1 MTWAGIL
8 ARQAEPD
15 GRQVFRSP
23 IAAVVWWIWVL
34 FAVGNLIDLAVQGRD
49 HLSAVAA
56 CTLLVITG
64 IVYATAQRP
73 RIIAD
78 DDGLAIVNPL
88 LTHQVGWPAVVGF
101 DSTELLRVR
110 CRWTARDGT
119 QSDTRAFYAW
129 AAHSSRRR
137 KLAEEMRAQRKA
149 RGPSGAS
156 GGSARAVRIGG
167 FGAPPADDAPPP
179 APLGLDV
186 DIVVATL
193 AERAEQVRSD
203 AVGVRAE
210 PPVSSWCWP
219 AIAAIAAP
227 AVLLAIVAAI

>member
-23 IAAVVWWIWVL
+23 IAALVWWIWVL

-56 CTLLVITG
+56 CSLVVITG
-64 IVYATAQRP
+64 IMYATAQRP
-73 RIIAD
+73 RVIAD
-78 DDGLAIVNPL
+78 DGGLTIVNPL
-88 LTHQVGWPAVVGF
+88 RVHQVGWPAVVGF

-110 CRWTARDGT
+110 CLWAAGDGT
-119 QSDTRAFYAW
+119 QSDMRAFYAW
-129 AAHSSRRR
+129 AVHSSRRR
-137 KLAEEMRAQRKA
+137 KLAEEMRAQRRA
-149 RGPSGAS
+149 RG
-156 GGSARAVRIGG
+156 GSPRAVRFGS
-167 FGAPPADDAPPP
+167 FGAPPVDNAPPP

-193 AERAEQVRSD
+193 AERAESVRSD
-203 AVGVRAE
+203 AVAVRAE

-227 AVLLAIVAAI
+227 ALLLAIVAAI

>member
-8 ARQAEPD
+8 GKQAEPD

-23 IAAVVWWIWVL
+23 IATLIWWIWVL

-49 HLSAVAA
+49 HLSVIAA

-78 DDGLAIVNPL
+78 DDGLTIVNPIRE
-88 LTHQVGWPAVVGF
+88 HRVGWPAVVGF

-110 CRWTARDGT
+110 CLWTAEDGT
-119 QSDTRAFYAW
+119 ESDMRAFYAW

-137 KLAEEMRAQRKA
+137 KLAEEMRAQRRA
-149 RGPSGAS
+149 R
-156 GGSARAVRIGG
+156 GGSARGVRFGG
-167 FGAPPADDAPPP
+167 FGAPPVDDAPPP

-193 AERAEQVRSD
+193 TERAEQVRSD
-203 AVGVRAE
+203 AAGVRAQ
-210 PPVSSWCWP
+210 PPVSSWYWP
-219 AIAAIAAP
+219 AIAAILVPVLALVL
-227 AVLLAIVAAI
+227 AVLV

>member
-1 MTWAGIL
+1 MTWAGTL
-8 ARQAEPD
+8 GKQADPD

-23 IAAVVWWIWVL
+23 IATLIWWIWVL

-73 RIIAD
+73 RIIAG
-78 DDGLAIVNPL
+78 DDGLTIVNPIRE
-88 LTHQVGWPAVVGF
+88 TRVGWPAVVGF

-110 CRWTARDGT
+110 CLWTAEDGT
-119 QSDTRAFYAW
+119 ESDMKAFYAW

-137 KLAEEMRAQRKA
+137 KLAEEMRAQRRA
-149 RGPSGAS
+149 R
-156 GGSARAVRIGG
+156 GGSARGVRFGS
-167 FGAPPADDAPPP
+167 FGAPPVDDAPPP

-193 AERAEQVRSD
+193 TERAEQVRSD
-203 AVGVRAE
+203 AVAVRAE
-210 PPVSSWCWP
+210 PPVSGWYWP
-219 AIAAIAAP
+219 AIAAILAP
-227 AVLLAIVAAI
+227 ALLLAIVAAL

>member
-1 MTWAGIL
+1 MTWAGTL
-8 ARQAEPD
+8 GKQADPD

-23 IAAVVWWIWVL
+23 IATLIWWIWVL

-78 DDGLAIVNPL
+78 DDGLTIVNPVRE
-88 LTHQVGWPAVVGF
+88 TRVGWPAVVGF

-110 CRWTARDGT
+110 CLWTAEDGT
-119 QSDTRAFYAW
+119 ESDMKAFYAW

-137 KLAEEMRAQRKA
+137 RLAEEMRAQRRA
-149 RGPSGAS
+149 RG
-156 GGSARAVRIGG
+156 GSTRAVRFGG
-167 FGAPPADDAPPP
+167 FGAPPVDNAPPP

-186 DIVVATL
+186 DVVVATL
-193 AERAEQVRSD
+193 TERADQVRSD
-203 AVGVRAE
+203 AVGVRAY
-210 PPVSSWCWP
+210 PPVSSWYWP
-219 AIAAIAAP
+219 AIAAVLVPILALVI
-227 AVLLAIVAAI
+227 AVLA

>member
-8 ARQAEPD
+8 ARQAETD

-23 IAAVVWWIWVL
+23 IAALVWWIWVL

-56 CTLLVITG
+56 CTLVVITG
-64 IVYATAQRP
+64 IMYATAQRP
-73 RIIAD
+73 RVIAD
-78 DDGLAIVNPL
+78 DDGLTIVNPL
-88 LTHQVGWPAVVGF
+88 RVHQVGWPAVVGF

-110 CRWTARDGT
+110 CLWTARDGT
-119 QSDTRAFYAW
+119 QSNTRAFYAW

-137 KLAEEMRAQRKA
+137 KLAEEMRAQRRA
-149 RGPSGAS
+149 R
-156 GGSARAVRIGG
+156 GGSARGVRFGS
-167 FGAPPADDAPPP
+167 FGAPPVNDAPPP

-186 DIVVATL
+186 DVVVATL

-203 AVGVRAE
+203 AAAVRAY
-210 PPVSSWCWP
+210 PPVSSWYWP
-219 AIAAIAAP
+219 AIAAVLVPILALVIAIL
-227 AVLLAIVAAI
+227 V

>member
-8 ARQAEPD
+8 GRQAGPD

-23 IAAVVWWIWVL
+23 IATLIWWIWVL

-49 HLSAVAA
+49 HLSVIAA

-78 DDGLAIVNPL
+78 DDGLTIVNPVRE
-88 LTHQVGWPAVVGF
+88 HRVGWPAVVGF

-110 CRWTARDGT
+110 CLWTREDGT
-119 QSDTRAFYAW
+119 ESDMRAIYAW

-137 KLAEEMRAQRKA
+137 QVASQMRAQR
-149 RGPSGAS
+149 RSR
-156 GGSARAVRIGG
+156 GSARAGFGG
-167 FGAPPADDAPPP
+167 FGSFGSAPIDDAPPP
-179 APLGLDV
+179 APLGIDV
-186 DIVVATL
+186 DVVMATL
-193 AERAEQVRSD
+193 TERVEQVRSD
-203 AVGVRAE
+203 AVDVRARR
-210 PPVSSWCWP
+210 PVSSWSWP
-219 AIAAIAAP
+219 AIAGVLVPVLALVL
-227 AVLLAIVAAI
+227 AVLL

>member
-8 ARQAEPD
+8 ARQAEPAR
-15 GRQVFRSP
+15 RQVFRSP

-56 CTLLVITG
+56 CSLLVITG

-78 DDGLAIVNPL
+78 DDGLTIVNPL
-88 LTHQVGWPAVVGF
+88 RAHQVGWPAVVGF

-110 CRWTARDGT
+110 CRWTAGDGT
-119 QSDTRAFYAW
+119 QSNTRAFYAW

-137 KLAEEMRAQRKA
+137 KLAEEMRAQRRA
-149 RGPSGAS
+149 R
-156 GGSARAVRIGG
+156 GGSARAVRFGS
-167 FGAPPADDAPPP
+167 FGAPPVDNAPPP

-203 AVGVRAE
+203 AVGARAE

-219 AIAAIAAP
+219 AIAAIVAP

>member
-8 ARQAEPD
+8 GKQADPD

-23 IAAVVWWIWVL
+23 IATLIWWIWAL

-73 RIIAD
+73 RVIAD
-78 DDGLAIVNPL
+78 DDGLTIVNPIRE
-88 LTHQVGWPAVVGF
+88 TRVRWPAVVGF

-110 CRWTARDGT
+110 CLWTAEDGT
-119 QSDTRAFYAW
+119 ESDMKAFYAW

-137 KLAEEMRAQRKA
+137 KLAEEMRAQRRA
-149 RGPSGAS
+149 R
-156 GGSARAVRIGG
+156 GGSARAVRFGG

-193 AERAEQVRSD
+193 TERAEQVRSD

-210 PPVSSWCWP
+210 PPVSSWYWP
-219 AIAAIAAP
+219 AIAAILAP
-227 AVLLAIVAAI
+227 ALLLAIVAAI

>member
-8 ARQAEPD
+8 GKQADPD

-23 IAAVVWWIWVL
+23 VATVIWLIWVL

-49 HLSAVAA
+49 HLSAIAA

-78 DDGLAIVNPL
+78 DDGLTIINPIRV
-88 LTHQVGWPAVVGF
+88 HQVGWPAVVGF

-110 CRWTARDGT
+110 CLWTAEDGT
-119 QSDTRAFYAW
+119 ESDMRAFYAW

-137 KLAEEMRAQRKA
+137 KVAEEMRAQRRA
-149 RGPSGAS
+149 R
-156 GGSARAVRIGG
+156 GGSARAVRFGS
-167 FGAPPADDAPPP
+167 FGAPPVDDAPPP

-186 DIVVATL
+186 DIVAATL
-193 AERAEQVRSD
+193 TERAEQVRSD
-203 AVGVRAE
+203 AVSVRAV
-210 PPVSSWCWP
+210 PPVSSWYWP
-219 AIAAIAAP
+219 AIAAIGAP
-227 AVLLAIVAAI
+227 ALLLAIVAAV

>member
-56 CTLLVITG
+56 CTLLLITG

-78 DDGLAIVNPL
+78 DGGLTIVNPL
-88 LTHQVGWPAVVGF
+88 RVHQVGWPAVVGF

-110 CRWTARDGT
+110 CLWTARDGT
-119 QSDTRAFYAW
+119 PSEMRAFYAW

-137 KLAEEMRAQRKA
+137 KLAEEMRAQRRA
-149 RGPSGAS
+149 R
-156 GGSARAVRIGG
+156 GGSARAVRFGS
-167 FGAPPADDAPPP
+167 FGAPPVDDAPPP

-193 AERAEQVRSD
+193 TERAEQVRSD
-203 AVGVRAE
+203 AVGVRAQ

-219 AIAAIAAP
+219 AIAAIVAP
-227 AVLLAIVAAI
+227 ALLLAIVAAV

>member
-8 ARQAEPD
+8 GKQADPD

-23 IAAVVWWIWVL
+23 IAALIWWIWVL

-49 HLSAVAA
+49 HLSVIAA

-64 IVYATAQRP
+64 VVYATAWRP

-78 DDGLAIVNPL
+78 DDGLTIVNPVRD
-88 LTHQVGWPAVVGF
+88 TRVGWPAVVGF

-110 CRWTARDGT
+110 CVWTAEDGT
-119 QSDTRAFYAW
+119 ESDMKAFYAW

-137 KLAEEMRAQRKA
+137 KLAEEMRAQRRSRGGGA
-149 RGPSGAS
+149 RG
-156 GGSARAVRIGG
+156 VRFGG
-167 FGAPPADDAPPP
+167 FGAPAVDDAPPP

-193 AERAEQVRSD
+193 TERAEQVRTD
-203 AVGVRAE
+203 ADGVRAY
-210 PPVSSWCWP
+210 PPVSSWQWP
-219 AIAAIAAP
+219 AIAAVLVPILALVIAIL
-227 AVLLAIVAAI
+227 V

>member
-8 ARQAEPD
+8 ARQAQPD

-73 RIIAD
+73 KIIAD
-78 DDGLAIVNPL
+78 DDGLTIVNPL
-88 LTHQVGWPAVVGF
+88 RAHRVGWPAVVGF

-110 CRWTARDGT
+110 CLWTARDGT
-119 QSDTRAFYAW
+119 QSDVRAFYAW

-137 KLAEEMRAQRKA
+137 KLAEEMRAQRRA
-149 RGPSGAS
+149 R
-156 GGSARAVRIGG
+156 GGSARAVRFGG
-167 FGAPPADDAPPP
+167 FGAPPVDNAPPP

-193 AERAEQVRSD
+193 TERADQVRSD

-219 AIAAIAAP
+219 AIAAIGAP
-227 AVLLAIVAAI
+227 ALLLAIVAAI

>member
-8 ARQAEPD
+8 GRQADPD

-23 IAAVVWWIWVL
+23 IATLIWWIWAL

-49 HLSAVAA
+49 HLSVIAA

-78 DDGLAIVNPL
+78 DDGLTIVNPL
-88 LTHQVGWPAVVGF
+88 RDTRVGWPAVVGF

-110 CRWTARDGT
+110 CLWSAEDGT
-119 QSDTRAFYAW
+119 KSDMKAFYAW

-137 KLAEEMRAQRKA
+137 KLAEEMRAQRRA
-149 RGPSGAS
+149 RG
-156 GGSARAVRIGG
+156 GSTRAVRFGG
-167 FGAPPADDAPPP
+167 FGAPPVDDAPPP
-179 APLGLDV
+179 ARLGLDV

-193 AERAEQVRSD
+193 TERADQVRSD
-203 AVGVRAE
+203 AVGVRAQ
-210 PPVSSWCWP
+210 PPVSSWSWP
-219 AIAAIAAP
+219 AIAAVLVPILALVIAA
-227 AVLLAIVAAI
+227 LA

>member
-8 ARQAEPD
+8 GRQADPD

-23 IAAVVWWIWVL
+23 IASLIWWIWVL

-49 HLSAVAA
+49 HLSVVAA

-64 IVYATAQRP
+64 IMYAAAQRP

-78 DDGLAIVNPL
+78 DDGLTIVNPVRE
-88 LTHQVGWPAVVGF
+88 TRVGWPAVVGF

-110 CRWTARDGT
+110 CLWTAEDGT
-119 QSDTRAFYAW
+119 ESDTKAFYAW

-137 KLAEEMRAQRKA
+137 KLAEEMRAQRRA
-149 RGPSGAS
+149 RG
-156 GGSARAVRIGG
+156 GSTRAVRFGG
-167 FGAPPADDAPPP
+167 FGAPPVDDAPPP

-193 AERAEQVRSD
+193 TERADQVRSD
-203 AVGVRAE
+203 AVGVRAQ
-210 PPVSSWCWP
+210 PPVSSWYWP
-219 AIAAIAAP
+219 AIAAVIVPILALVI
-227 AVLLAIVAAI
+227 AVLV

>member
-23 IAAVVWWIWVL
+23 IAAVIWWIWVL

-78 DDGLAIVNPL
+78 DDGLTIVNPL
-88 LTHQVGWPAVVGF
+88 RVHQVGWPAVVGF

-110 CRWTARDGT
+110 CLWTAGDGT
-119 QSDTRAFYAW
+119 ESDTRAFYAW

-137 KLAEEMRAQRKA
+137 KLAEEMRAQRRA
-149 RGPSGAS
+149 RGGQRPSGPLRRLRRPA
-156 GGSARAVRIGG
+156 GRRRAAARAARARRRHRGRDPDRAGRAGQVGRGRRA
-167 FGAPPADDAPPP
+167 GAAAGLQLVLARDRRDRRPRPAAGDRRP
-179 APLGLDV
+179 
-186 DIVVATL
+186 
-193 AERAEQVRSD
+193 R
-203 AVGVRAE
+203 
-210 PPVSSWCWP
+210 
-219 AIAAIAAP
+219 
-227 AVLLAIVAAI
+227 